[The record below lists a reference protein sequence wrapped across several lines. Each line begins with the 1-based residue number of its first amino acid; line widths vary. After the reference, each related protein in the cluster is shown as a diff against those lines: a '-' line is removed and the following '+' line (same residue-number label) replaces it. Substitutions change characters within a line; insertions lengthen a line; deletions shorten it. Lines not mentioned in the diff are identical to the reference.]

1 MTDMYT
7 ISPYVLEHPDSRIM
21 CLPADDVGGNTRGLA
36 VFVNK
41 DLAESVAP
49 EGFYPVSC
57 SAHDL
62 EE

>member
-36 VFVNK
+36 VFAKFAYTEFSEVRC
-41 DLAESVAP
+41 AMVA
-49 EGFYPVSC
+49 C
-57 SAHDL
+57 L
-62 EE
+62 C